1 MIYEIAEKCEKEVK
15 KICDDYEV
23 YVSTGKTIELDSK
36 NDELN
41 FAKEEITQ
49 GIGIRILK
57 DNKMGF
63 AFTSDLNKIN
73 QTALQALENTKLNN
87 PDKNYAFSQEEK
99 VNEIDKLYDKKFENL
114 DLDETIDFLNNII
127 TKANETKCEVTS
139 AGFSAIRGESIILNS
154 NGVSIADKSTGFGA
168 GLSVN
173 IEEKGNVATAYDSV
187 SSRFYDLDGD

>member
-1 MIYEIAEKCEKEVK
+1 MGKCEKEVK

-73 QTALQALENTKLNN
+73 QTDTFKL
-87 PDKNYAFSQEEK
+87 
-99 VNEIDKLYDKKFENL
+99 I
-114 DLDETIDFLNNII
+114 NNIF
-127 TKANETKCEVTS
+127 N
-139 AGFSAIRGESIILNS
+139 
-154 NGVSIADKSTGFGA
+154 D
-168 GLSVN
+168 
-173 IEEKGNVATAYDSV
+173 
-187 SSRFYDLDGD
+187 

>member
-87 PDKNYAFSQEEK
+87 PDKIMHFH
-99 VNEIDKLYDKKFENL
+99 KK
-114 DLDETIDFLNNII
+114 
-127 TKANETKCEVTS
+127 KK
-139 AGFSAIRGESIILNS
+139 
-154 NGVSIADKSTGFGA
+154 
-168 GLSVN
+168 
-173 IEEKGNVATAYDSV
+173 
-187 SSRFYDLDGD
+187 